1 LRVEAVLGC
10 LQKFNGDA
18 CVQSVPW
25 QLFKQ
30 KFEIFSVDCQVNL
43 VSLTLGEVGEES
55 KALRNFLCLLRAE
68 GFCLGA
74 ICNQNCVRV
83 AQVANLENVRRP
95 PLSALDLLRFGL
107 ALNLGLKL
115 LDFVLSLEFIL
126 VPNNNSH
133 VAHLTIVLRL
143 CEEFRP
149 DI

>member
-1 LRVEAVLGC
+1 
-10 LQKFNGDA
+10 
-18 CVQSVPW
+18 
-25 QLFKQ
+25 
-30 KFEIFSVDCQVNL
+30 
-43 VSLTLGEVGEES
+43 
-55 KALRNFLCLLRAE
+55 
-68 GFCLGA
+68 LGA

-107 ALNLGLKL
+107 ALNLGLQL